1 MHSFHISMGFNIST
15 NVLQDD
21 MHPVVTSADRGNSH
35 LDLKIREIS
44 LKLSFH
50 GCSAQALLK
59 FVIST

>member
-1 MHSFHISMGFNIST
+1 MGFNISM

-21 MHPVVTSADRGNSH
+21 MHPAVTSADRGNSH